1 MKIIN
6 HVLSMTVV
14 VLVVRITLLK
24 PIIMQKLDGMNII
37 VQLKVKNHQNAF
49 KTISTNVL
57 HCLLF
62 QMLQKM
68 LRPGR
73 TQRHHILLYGN
84 LILTKNRTLKDWFY
98 LEMVSHRP
106 INDIIQTPQ
115 KEMHFFLFSVCCIV
129 IDCS

>member
-1 MKIIN
+1 MKSLVIPNKSDEIKKTFISIIKIIN
-6 HVLSMTVV
+6 HVLSMAVV

-37 VQLKVKNHQNAF
+37 IQLKVKNHQNAF

-57 HCLLF
+57 HRLLF

-73 TQRHHILLYGN
+73 T
-84 LILTKNRTLKDWFY
+84 
-98 LEMVSHRP
+98 
-106 INDIIQTPQ
+106 
-115 KEMHFFLFSVCCIV
+115 
-129 IDCS
+129 